1 MKQVDRIWAANRLFD
16 AMGEIDDRWIAEAER
31 AYTPARGLRFGR
43 RSLIVAVT
51 LCLVTVSVLGVLVAN
66 RSKDASPEAE
76 HPAMDEDVGTVAT
89 FSERMSQL
97 KGQTTTLRV
106 STEELDLFSGSA
118 QVIWKYRDETDYR
131 AKAITRNELDLLL
144 DVMDQNEG
152 TSVGATDTP
161 STDLLEGV
169 WIAYGDGTVI
179 SPCLKLSDGNV
190 GYGDLFAYEPEL
202 EPSDV
207 FVNTLCGI
215 IS

>member
-16 AMGEIDDRWIAEAER
+16 AMGEIDDRWIAEAE
-31 AYTPARGLRFGR
+31 AVYVPARRARFGR
-43 RSLIVAVT
+43 RSLIVALT
-51 LCLVTVSVLGVLVAN
+51 LCLMTVSVLGVLVAN

-106 STEELDLFSGSA
+106 SREELNLFSGTP
-118 QVIWKYRDETDYR
+118 QVIWKYRDESDYR
-131 AKAITRNELDLLL
+131 AKNLSHGQVDRLMTAMEL
-144 DVMDQNEG
+144 NPG
-152 TSVGATDTP
+152 TQVEATDAE
-161 STDLLEGV
+161 SDLEGV
-169 WIAYGDGTVI
+169 WLVGGDGTVI
-179 SPCLKLSDGNV
+179 SPCLKLSDGTV
-190 GYGDLFAYEPEL
+190 GYGELFTYEPEL